1 MHIAAITLTN
11 FRCFG
16 PTPTVVTLD
25 DLTAFVGT
33 NGAGKT
39 AVLTALTRVFGVT
52 TQERRLRRSDFHIP
66 PEQDPDTITSLS
78 LMIELRIDFPELR
91 DGKTSPA
98 VPECFNQMLLPA
110 VGGEPHC
117 RVRLVGTWN
126 RSNLPEG
133 EVDERLSWVLTPG
146 DDVDENDLKPLRST
160 DRSRI
165 HVLYVPAARDPGEQL
180 RNVAGTLLS
189 RVLGAVRWSA
199 ESHSKVVQH
208 ARATTAQLRA
218 EGGISILESL
228 IESNWT
234 TLQDEAR
241 VDSPRLEFVR
251 ERLEDVLRRVELVFG
266 ESGDAQDLGR
276 LSDGLRSLFYFALVA
291 AVFDLEEG
299 MHDGVAY
306 EEAFAR
312 DRLDPPAFT
321 LFAVEE
327 PENHLAPHYLGRV
340 MQLLTRIAASPNAQA
355 IVTSHSASILR
366 RVPPERI
373 RHFRLDRASGA
384 ARVAALELPSD
395 AHDASK
401 YVRQAVQAFPELYF
415 SRLVILGE
423 GDSEE
428 VVLPRVAAAH
438 GLVVD
443 AAFVSVVPLGG
454 RHVNHFWRLLHAL
467 EIPYVTLL
475 DLDVGREG
483 AGWGRIKYVCEQ
495 LLALGVPRDTLLK
508 VKTPNGPKLLSD
520 AELELMHLRPAK
532 MDTLA
537 AWQTM
542 LEQHNVF
549 FSAPLDLDFMMLST
563 FTSQYQGTV
572 PGGQGP
578 RIPSESAKHAARIER
593 AVSAV
598 LSEADDAGATYDDA
612 QKELLP
618 WYSYLFLQQGKPS
631 THLLALT
638 SLDDATLK
646 TAGPAALSRLV
657 ARAKG
662 LLGMQQ

>member
-1 MHIAAITLTN
+1 MHIAAVTLTN

-16 PTPTVVTLD
+16 PTPTVVALD
-25 DLTAFVGT
+25 DLTAFVGA

-39 AVLTALTRVFGVT
+39 AVLTALARVFGVT
-52 TQERRLRRSDFHIP
+52 TQERRLRRSDFHVP

-91 DGKTSPA
+91 DGNTSPA
-98 VPECFNQMLLPA
+98 VPECFNQMLQPA

-117 RVRLVGTWN
+117 RVRLAGTWT

-133 EVDERLSWVLTPG
+133 EIDEQLSWVLTPH
-146 DDVDENDLKPLRST
+146 DDVDESDLKPLRGA

-189 RVLGAVRWSA
+189 RVLGSVRWSEEA
-199 ESHSKVVQH
+199 RTEVVQN

-234 TLQDEAR
+234 TLQDDAR
-241 VDSPRLEFVR
+241 VDSPRFEFVR

-266 ESGDAQDLGR
+266 ETDEAQDLGR

-299 MHDGVAY
+299 MHGGVSY
-306 EEAFAR
+306 DEAFAR

-355 IVTSHSASILR
+355 IVASHSASILR
-366 RVPPERI
+366 RVPAERI
-373 RHFRLDRASGA
+373 RHFRLDRASGT
-384 ARVAALELPSD
+384 ARVAALELPPD

-454 RHVNHFWRLLHAL
+454 RHVNHFWRLLRAL

-495 LLALGVPRDTLLK
+495 LLALGVPRDPLLR
-508 VKTPNGPKLLSD
+508 VTTTSGPRVLSSD
-520 AELELMHLRPAK
+520 ELARMHTR
-532 MDTLA
+532 TTQLA
-537 AWQTM
+537 ALTAWQTK
-542 LEQHNVF
+542 LERYNVF
-549 FSAPLDLDFMMLST
+549 FSAPLDLDFLMLST
-563 FTSQYQGTV
+563 FTTQYKGTV
-572 PGGQGP
+572 PAGQGP
-578 RIPSESAKHAARIER
+578 RFPSEPAKRAARLK
-593 AVSAV
+593 SAV
-598 LSEADDAGATYDDA
+598 NVVLGEADDAGATYDDA

-631 THLLALT
+631 THLLALA
-638 SLDDATLK
+638 SLGDATLK
-646 TAGPAALSRLV
+646 AAAPAVLARLV

-662 LLGMQQ
+662 LLGMQP